1 MLKVIDLKKDY
12 RNVHALRGLSLEISQ
27 GEFVSIM
34 GKSGC
39 GKSTLLHCM
48 SGIMKPTSGN
58 IVFDDQSLF
67 TLNGDKRS
75 KIRRESMGFVF
86 QFFNLIPELT
96 VKENILLPIKINRL
110 KLDEAYYDR
119 LITDLELSEF
129 IGRLPSTLSGGQQQ
143 RVAMARALI
152 HKPKI
157 VFADEP
163 TGNLDEASS
172 NEVIELLMSLQKV
185 FNLTLV
191 LVTHDKDIASYAD
204 RIIKMRDGKIELY
217 K

>member
-204 RIIKMRDGKIELY
+204 RIIKMRDGKIE
-217 K
+217 